1 MKSYNTNKL
10 RCDFALTDIFLNKK
24 KSRIFK
30 IPKLLKK
37 VGKSMIL

>member
-24 KSRIFK
+24 KNPEF
-30 IPKLLKK
+30 LKF
-37 VGKSMIL
+37 LNF